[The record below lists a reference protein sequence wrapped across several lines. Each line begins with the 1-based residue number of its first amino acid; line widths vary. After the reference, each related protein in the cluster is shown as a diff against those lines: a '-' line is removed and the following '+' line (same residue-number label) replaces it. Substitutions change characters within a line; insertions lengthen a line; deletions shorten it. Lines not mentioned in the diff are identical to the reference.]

1 MTDEQKIT
9 KVLTCCGKAPRS
21 GWAFDDAEKTA
32 VAALCG
38 DDGLLVA
45 GGQEAFRLLM
55 VEHYER
61 RKATSDEFD
70 SITIE
75 RAARVPLKK
84 LKCERL
90 EVGCDYDEAKTGD
103 YSAVENLRIPPDWN
117 EPPTPE
123 DSE

>member
-9 KVLTCCGKAPRS
+9 RVLACCGKAMRS
-21 GWAFDDAEKTA
+21 AWAFDDAEKSA

-38 DDGLLVA
+38 ADGFLVE

-61 RKATSDEFD
+61 RKATSEEFEHPAGPLSSELTKD
-70 SITIE
+70 LEDYVAESSRLAGVIE
-75 RAARVPLKK
+75 RAKA
-84 LKCERL
+84 
-90 EVGCDYDEAKTGD
+90 D
-103 YSAVENLRIPPDWN
+103 
-117 EPPTPE
+117 EPPQTE

>member
-9 KVLTCCGKAPRS
+9 RVLACCGKAPRS
-21 GWAFDDAEKTA
+21 SWAFDDAEKAA

-38 DDGLLVA
+38 DDGLLVE

-61 RKATSDEFD
+61 RKATSAEFENPVIGTGVDHPFAATDIEVDE
-70 SITIE
+70 
-75 RAARVPLKK
+75 
-84 LKCERL
+84 
-90 EVGCDYDEAKTGD
+90 
-103 YSAVENLRIPPDWN
+103 
-117 EPPTPE
+117 PTLTE